1 MRLIAYLTAVTL
13 GILTLA
19 SCSNKKSLQQ
29 YLVDKQE
36 DERYIKLD
44 IAASL
49 LQSDSADYTL
59 EQEEILKTIKKVN
72 VVAYPVKGDNAGDY
86 PGEKAEL
93 KDILN
98 QDRYKTLMKMGS
110 NTSGMTLQY
119 MGEED
124 AIDEVIVFAS
134 DDEKGFAVFRLLG
147 EDMQLDQMMK
157 LMTSIDK
164 GDVDVGQ
171 LSGIG
176 DLFSN
181 L

>member
-1 MRLIAYLTAVTL
+1 MRLIAYLTALTL
-13 GILTLA
+13 GVLTLA
-19 SCSNKKSLQQ
+19 SCSNQKSLQQ

-36 DERYIKLD
+36 DDRYIKVD

-49 LQSDSADYTL
+49 LQSDSAKFTL

-72 VVAYPVKGDNAGDY
+72 VVAYPVKGDNAEGY
-86 PGEKAEL
+86 PVEKAEL
-93 KDILN
+93 KEILK
-98 QDRYKTLMKMGS
+98 QDQYKVLMKMGS

-119 MGEED
+119 LGEED

-134 DDEKGFAVFRLLG
+134 DDAKGFAVFRLLG

-157 LMTSIDK
+157 LMTSIDQ
-164 GDVDVGQ
+164 GDVDVSQ

-176 DLFSN
+176 ELFSDI
-181 L
+181 